1 MGGRKKPSISQLEK
15 RARREGREKKKED
28 KKKVEMKLNA
38 QGELTQVSIDHI
50 VKDIKKMKYITPY
63 VLASRFGIKISR
75 AKRVLRELEAK
86 GIVKA
91 YDKNHR
97 TPIYIPASA

>member
-15 RARREGREKKKED
+15 RARKESKGGKKED
-28 KKKVEMKLNA
+28 KKKVEMELDA
-38 QGELTQVSIDHI
+38 RGELTQVSVDHI
-50 VKDIKKMKYITPY
+50 IKDIKKMKYITPY

-75 AKRVLRELEAK
+75 AKKVLRDLESR
-86 GIVKA
+86 GVVRA

-97 TPIYIPASA
+97 VPIYVPASA